1 MSIATLMRHEATDAV
16 KEITGLDGGPIVADD
31 VAAPKAD
38 VLAID
43 LIDPAKPDGK
53 TLHDKVLGYAVGRLE
68 ASEKVMTVFH
78 PRWNKAEKVM
88 QAYIKRDIDEETN
101 KVLNDENGPVKMAEI
116 VVPYAYAT
124 VQTIVTYLMHTFCG
138 RNPMF
143 GIQGRNSAA
152 VEPARM
158 NEALLQ
164 YQIEHLRMQGILR
177 RFFQDGEVYG
187 LQILRTACIS

>member
-43 LIDPAKPDGK
+43 LIDPTKPEGK

-78 PRWNKAEKVM
+78 PCWNKAEKVM

-101 KVLNDENGPVKMAEI
+101 KVLQLNQIVLGLNYYLELPNGSFQSVIPNI
-116 VVPYAYAT
+116 
-124 VQTIVTYLMHTFCG
+124 TFV
-138 RNPMF
+138 
-143 GIQGRNSAA
+143 S
-152 VEPARM
+152 
-158 NEALLQ
+158 
-164 YQIEHLRMQGILR
+164 
-177 RFFQDGEVYG
+177 
-187 LQILRTACIS
+187 